1 MNRYG
6 VSGTYYISEE
16 GKVHLYSPN
25 AYQLEIPE
33 EIITLDSDKFVFLT
47 IKIKYKSQ
55 NTLKYRHRKSKVRV
69 GVDFLESADIYRYQ
83 QSKYTDIFKDGK
95 LMLSVI
101 ETPVQIRYLVS
112 VQEGRSDFDVDVF
125 STLGKR
131 GLNPA
136 LVVARAKGV
145 RLRLSS

>member
-1 MNRYG
+1 MDEIKKLL
-6 VSGTYYISEE
+6 TAIEE
-16 GKVHLYSPN
+16 YSSTKREKAPTDQPHIILTTPHFTEVKVY
-25 AYQLEIPE
+25 
-33 EIITLDSDKFVFLT
+33 
-47 IKIKYKSQ
+47 
-55 NTLKYRHRKSKVRV
+55 LK
-69 GVDFLESADIYRYQ
+69 FLESADIYRYQ

-101 ETPVQIRYLVS
+101 ETPIQIRYLVS
-112 VQEGRSDFDVDVF
+112 VQEGRSDFDEDVF

-145 RLRLSS
+145 RLRLSSHLS

>member
-1 MNRYG
+1 MDEIKKLIAAIEEYSSRETG
-6 VSGTYYISEE
+6 GTPTDPPNIKLTTPHFTEV
-16 GKVHLYSPN
+16 KVYL
-25 AYQLEIPE
+25 
-33 EIITLDSDKFVFLT
+33 
-47 IKIKYKSQ
+47 
-55 NTLKYRHRKSKVRV
+55 R
-69 GVDFLESADIYRYQ
+69 FLESTDIHRYQ

-101 ETPVQIRYLVS
+101 ETPVQIRYLVA
-112 VQEGRSDFDVDVF
+112 VQEGRSDFDEDVF

-145 RLRLSS
+145 RLRLSSHLS